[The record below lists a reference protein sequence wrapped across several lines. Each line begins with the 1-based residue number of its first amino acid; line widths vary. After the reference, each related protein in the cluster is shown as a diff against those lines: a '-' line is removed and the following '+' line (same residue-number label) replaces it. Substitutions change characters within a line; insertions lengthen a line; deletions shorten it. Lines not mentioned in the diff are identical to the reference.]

1 MFHGSPTCQNYSRFR
16 RWPETV
22 GILFGS
28 RPGEQCLRGERLGA
42 VTFIPAP
49 QSVPRGTDCVPAGWA
64 LVTRRTPP
72 AVLRTKTAVRETRGR
87 ERPWAMTRN
96 RACAGRKCTPPFP
109 GRPSFPG
116 SAWERTAGEAPPPAP
131 GSAFE
136 GMQAE
141 PAGIAFPG
149 RAWGRGASASHR
161 VRPRQPGPPGPC
173 EPCRGLAVVE
183 HAGLGR

>member
-1 MFHGSPTCQNYSRFR
+1 MFHGSPTCQNYSRLR

-87 ERPWAMTRN
+87 ERPWAMTRKASEKRGPPVH
-96 RACAGRKCTPPFP
+96 RAPPV
-109 GRPSFPG
+109 PG

-149 RAWGRGASASHR
+149 RAWGRGASASHEYVHNNP
-161 VRPRQPGPPGPC
+161 VR
-173 EPCRGLAVVE
+173 RGLVSRAVDWP
-183 HAGLGR
+183 